1 MDMPPDVPR
10 LIGDLLRLGTIASV
24 DLSAATC
31 TVTTGDVTT
40 GDLPWLAA
48 RAGGV
53 RIWCPPTVGEQILLL
68 CPEGDVEAGLVLPG
82 VFSTANP
89 APSDQEHLF
98 LVEFGDQAALSYD
111 AAAHALVAQLPDG
124 GTARVVAPG
133 GLTVEGPVTI
143 KGPLTVQDDI
153 ACSGSVT
160 ADGDVTGEGTSLKT
174 HIHAG
179 VTKGKDTTL
188 APL

>member
-31 TVTTGDVTT
+31 TVTAGDVTT
-40 GDLPWLAA
+40 GDLPWLAW
-48 RAGGV
+48 RAGDV
-53 RIWCPPTVGEQILLL
+53 VIWCPPTIGEQVMLL

-82 VFSTANP
+82 VYSTANP
-89 APSDQEHLF
+89 APSDQAHLF
-98 LVEFGDQAALSYD
+98 LVRFGDQAALSYD
-111 AAAHALVAQLPDG
+111 ADAHALVAQLPG
-124 GTARVVAPG
+124 AGTARVVAPG
-133 GLTVEGPVTI
+133 GMTIEGPVTI
-143 KGPLTVQDDI
+143 KGPLAVQDDI
-153 ACSGSVT
+153 FCSGNVT
-160 ADGDVTGEGTSLKT
+160 ADGDVTAEGTSLKN

-188 APL
+188 APV